1 MNNVVGISELVLSQ
15 KQMEGKH
22 CQILITFCGYMSFVE
37 FYFIIL
43 EEV

>member
-1 MNNVVGISELVLSQ
+1 MVETSMSQLVYSQ

-22 CQILITFCGYMSFVE
+22 CQILIIFRAYTSSFE
-37 FYFIIL
+37 FYFIVL